1 MEIEYRENM
10 DVVNPARPEWGIGR
24 ILSIEPGPGG
34 RGLRIRVNFPGA
46 GVKAIMIPP
55 GRLTLPEVHVDK
67 DQQVKEALGCEKA
80 QAAKLREVPAVI
92 FDRLAGLEA
101 RIEALVKLYRFT
113 DDPRGIFDWA
123 GWKLGN
129 KDPLSLFS
137 ADELDAYYVD
147 FIRGRDRAL
156 RNLYEESVRAG
167 LEAKFKTLLKKLAP
181 EELITRIKSIL
192 GDTFET

>member
-1 MEIEYRENM
+1 MEIEYKDNM
-10 DVVNPARPEWGIGR
+10 DVVNPARPEWGIGKV
-24 ILSIEPGPGG
+24 LSVEPGPGG
-34 RGLRIRVNFPGA
+34 RGLRVRVNFPGA

-55 GRLTLPEVHVDK
+55 GKLASPDVHVDK

-80 QAAKLREVPAVI
+80 QAAKLREVPDVI

-101 RIEALVKLYRFT
+101 RIDAIIKLYRFT

-137 ADELDAYYVD
+137 ADELDAYYAD

-156 RNLYEESVRAG
+156 RNLYEESIRAG
-167 LEAKFKTLLKKLAP
+167 LEAKFKILLKKLASP
-181 EELITRIKSIL
+181 DLLARVKTVL
-192 GDTFET
+192 GDVTE